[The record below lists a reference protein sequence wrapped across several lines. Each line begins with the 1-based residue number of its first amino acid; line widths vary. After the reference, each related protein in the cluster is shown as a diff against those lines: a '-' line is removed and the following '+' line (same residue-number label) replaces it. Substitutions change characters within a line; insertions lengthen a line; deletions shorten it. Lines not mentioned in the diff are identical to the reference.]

1 MRIAADGAVTLANAG
16 HMPPYLNGKPLP
28 MEGALPLGITASAE
42 PSVMHFAL
50 RPGDKLVL
58 TSDGIVEAMN
68 PQGQL
73 FGFERMAALLG
84 GAVSAAGIADAAQAF
99 GQKDDISV
107 IALRRTLIPEPA

>member
-1 MRIAADGAVTLANAG
+1 LGAAMPQATCLAMRIAADGAVTLANAG

-28 MEGALPLGITASAE
+28 MEGAWPLGITADAQ

-73 FGFERMAALLG
+73 FARSPHGPWMPEHIKKKLLEE
-84 GAVSAAGIADAAQAF
+84 
-99 GQKDDISV
+99 ISHS
-107 IALRRTLIPEPA
+107 

>member
-1 MRIAADGAVTLANAG
+1 MKPQGAEKPGLIGLVSRQPYSPWAAG
-16 HMPPYLNGKPLP
+16 
-28 MEGALPLGITASAE
+28 ASAQ

-84 GAVSAAGIADAAQAF
+84 SAVSAAGIADAAQAF

-107 IALRRTLIPEPA
+107 IALRRTLIRERA